1 MTTERKLLFHV
12 AFGERAESH
21 GSPVPMT
28 QVQPHP
34 KRLDGTKR
42 VRTSWILLD
51 GAHDFCTTRTAPIG
65 KSFVEAKLPYIL
77 TDGVAF
83 LCETTVLISSPLH
96 CSWSFLMLRCRE
108 WQEFTRR

>member
-1 MTTERKLLFHV
+1 MATEGKFLFNV
-12 AFGERAESH
+12 AVSKCTDRDRPS
-21 GSPVPMT
+21 VPMA

-34 KRLDGTKR
+34 KRLDSTKCIR
-42 VRTSWILLD
+42 ASWILPD

-96 CSWSFLMLRCRE
+96 CP
-108 WQEFTRR
+108 